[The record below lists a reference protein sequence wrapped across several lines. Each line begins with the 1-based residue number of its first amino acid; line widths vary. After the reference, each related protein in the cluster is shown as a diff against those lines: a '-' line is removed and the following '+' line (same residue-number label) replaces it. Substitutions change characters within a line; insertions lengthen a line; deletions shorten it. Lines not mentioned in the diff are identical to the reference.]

1 MYKTFLS
8 RLFRFLYL
16 KKTNLKYEFC
26 FFFFL
31 FRCFKHLPNK
41 SVTIHAPTGSTKKKH
56 THTRQVKSSFLLS
69 PSLWFLS
76 SILFL
81 NAVINKRNDIMCVFP
96 SRNSSYL
103 RPASSASIKE
113 TCSFEK
119 LTSRWW
125 RGFNK
130 GMRFLIM
137 FFILFLPK
145 TRRSSLSMCLISKRK
160 EKKNKKT
167 NKGITY

>member
-1 MYKTFLS
+1 MNSVSSSFSSVVSNTCRTNRS
-8 RLFRFLYL
+8 RFTLQ
-16 KKTNLKYEFC
+16 
-26 FFFFL
+26 
-31 FRCFKHLPNK
+31 P
-41 SVTIHAPTGSTKKKH
+41 AAQKKH

-96 SRNSSYL
+96 TRNSSYL

-160 EKKNKKT
+160 RKEKQKNE
-167 NKGITY
+167 